1 MIDFIILLP
10 KIENETN
17 LVFILNTQ
25 DYVLDIGTSIKT

>member
-10 KIENETN
+10 KENETN

>member
-1 MIDFIILLP
+1 MIDFIIR

>member
-1 MIDFIILLP
+1 MYCR

-25 DYVLDIGTSIKT
+25 DYVLDIGTCIKT